1 MGITKIFI
9 IESTINSLVFLI
21 LGIIIFNM
29 TINKNNKYLVNNKKP
44 YGISLAFFATGFIIY
59 LLCDEKGIE
68 RLIYN

>member
-9 IESTINSLVFLI
+9 IESIINSLIFLI
-21 LGIIIFNM
+21 LGTIIFNM

-44 YGISLAFFATGFIIY
+44 YGISLAFFSTGFIVY

-68 RLIYN
+68 RLIYS